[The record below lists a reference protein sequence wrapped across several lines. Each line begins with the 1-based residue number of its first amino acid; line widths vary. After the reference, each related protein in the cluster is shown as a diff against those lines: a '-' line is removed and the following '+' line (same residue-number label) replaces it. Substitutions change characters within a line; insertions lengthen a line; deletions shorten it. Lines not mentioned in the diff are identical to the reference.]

1 VALDV
6 RSRVSVPTSALILDG
21 LATTA
26 ERWRDLAV
34 VWHVL
39 AASLLTGLVVGWR
52 PSRRFAGLLLATP
65 LASVSVLAWA
75 SGNPFNGMMFAIL
88 TAVLAYFAIRLSRS
102 VSRIGEVS
110 LLVPGT
116 LLITFGWVYP
126 HFLQATT
133 WTAYLYAAPL
143 GLLPCPTLSAVL
155 GVLLVL
161 DLLDSRPLFIVL
173 AAAGV
178 LYGFIGAFHLGVSL
192 DIILLAG
199 ALWTGFAALR
209 LKKRTPLCVVRAGL
223 PG

>member
-1 VALDV
+1 V
-6 RSRVSVPTSALILDG
+6 ILDG
-21 LATTA
+21 LAATA

-39 AASLLTGLVVGWR
+39 AASFLTGLVVGWR

-65 LASVSVLAWA
+65 LAGVSVLTWA

-88 TAVLAYFAIRLSRS
+88 TAVVACLAIRLSRG
-102 VSRIGEVS
+102 VSRIGQVS

-116 LLITFGWVYP
+116 LLIAFGWVYP
-126 HFLQATT
+126 HFLQAPT
-133 WTAYLYAAPL
+133 WTTYLYAAPL

-161 DLLDSRPLFIVL
+161 NLLDSRALPIMI

-178 LYGFIGAFHLGVSL
+178 LYGLIGAVHLGVSL
-192 DIILLAG
+192 DAILLAG
-199 ALWTGFAALR
+199 AVWTGLAALR
-209 LKKRTPLCVVRAGL
+209 LKETDSIARGEGSIHHSAHHIPPAAR
-223 PG
+223 